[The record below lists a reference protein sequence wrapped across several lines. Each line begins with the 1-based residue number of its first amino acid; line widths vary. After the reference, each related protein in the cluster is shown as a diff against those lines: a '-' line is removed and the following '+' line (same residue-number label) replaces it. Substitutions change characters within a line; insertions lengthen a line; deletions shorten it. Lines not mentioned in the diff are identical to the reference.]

1 MNKKTF
7 GYRSLLLCVAGFVA
21 IGISSCS
28 KEDAGGNSSTGNA
41 VNFQVATEQSVES
54 RALAA
59 SGNIASDILE
69 VEGDGEKELCIIE
82 ETTEYIGAPASRA
95 RIETS
100 IKTNFTTL
108 GYGGATN
115 ASITT
120 TPDWFYNAVT
130 TPAGKTTPAYN
141 WNWTNLRY
149 GRFYAI
155 SPYVASSDTK
165 LKLSPATHSGIPY
178 VDFEVEQDVLAQ
190 RDLMTATTDVIHYA
204 TENVQPLIPLNF
216 KHALTA
222 VSFKV
227 GSNLSYG
234 KTINKIVIGNAYS
247 KGQFQLA
254 NSAASRGTWSAH
266 ADRVN
271 FTLDGLNISTAVAV
285 GDTLAGKHTD
295 NYTFYMLP
303 QTLTGN
309 DVKLQIYFSDNT
321 NITATLSGEWKVGT
335 KKTYMLSNKLSNWVY
350 ELSTES
356 PAAIAYTATTTG
368 NYSITSY
375 RQEPGGTRQA
385 VAWEVIGYDA
395 NEDNTFTMAEKPV
408 WLTALSKTNGNG
420 NVSSEKGTA
429 TLTVDEINHLAKR
442 NNTLRN
448 AAPKGTSSNYYN
460 LSNSGG
466 DREVQNTANS
476 YLISA
481 PGYYKLPLVYGNA
494 IKNGN
499 TNEASYRTNVSAQ
512 HANIAL
518 ANFKSHAGDDILSP
532 YINEQNST
540 APATQASVVWA
551 DESGLVTNLSVT
563 GDATYTTDDDFL
575 FFRVP
580 ETAIKQGNVVV
591 AVKNANGVVMWSWH
605 LWIAP
610 EDVLGTIACTSK
622 QGKVYNFAKEPLGWK
637 YTAWVGSAY
646 TVPRSVKVQV
656 QQTVANNGV
665 KKTAVI
671 TITQNNGYS
680 QLSGYSALY
689 QFGRKDAFPGID
701 TTPEGTINKNGGN
714 NMSIVNSIQN
724 PGTFYSWGTSWDAN
738 YGHYNYWAINNRVFG
753 RNDNFVEKSIYDP
766 TPVGFKMPAS
776 NAFTGFT
783 KTGVLATQV
792 SDFNVAGSWM
802 SGWFFNNKIDN
813 PDAVI
818 YFPAAGRRNASNVG
832 DLVNVG
838 ASGHYWAA
846 TPYNDRDGSVFFIGR
861 GEINPS
867 TASNLPAF
875 GFTVR
880 PVKD

>member
-28 KEDAGGNSSTGNA
+28 KEDTGGNSSTGNA
-41 VNFQVATEQSVES
+41 VNFQVATEESVES

-82 ETTEYIGAPASRA
+82 ATTEYIGAPASRA

-141 WNWTNLRY
+141 WNWANLRY

-368 NYSITSY
+368 DYSITSY

-420 NVSSEKGTA
+420 SVSSEKGTA
-429 TLTVDEINHLAKR
+429 TLTVNETDYLLQR
-442 NNTLRN
+442 NNLLKN

-460 LSNSGG
+460 LSNSSG

-494 IKNGN
+494 IEITRHNML
-499 TNEASYRTNVSAQ
+499 SYKTRVKPE

-518 ANFKSHAGDDILSP
+518 ANFKSHAGEDIFSP
-532 YINEQNST
+532 YINTQNPT

-551 DESGLVTNLSVT
+551 DESGLVTNLNVT
-563 GDATYTTDDDFL
+563 GAATSTTDDDFL
-575 FFRVP
+575 SFQVP
-580 ETAIKQGNVVV
+580 ETAIKQGNIVV

-610 EDVLGTIACTSK
+610 ADALSTITCINK
-622 QGKVYNFAKEPLGWK
+622 QGATYKFPKEPLGWK
-637 YTAWVGSAY
+637 FTTWKGSTY
-646 TVPRSVKVQV
+646 QSPRSVKVQV

-671 TITQNNGYS
+671 TITQNNGFEIK
-680 QLSGYSALY
+680 GYPTLY
-689 QFGRKDAFPGID
+689 QFGRKDAFPGTDNI
-701 TTPEGTINKNGGN
+701 PEGSINKNGGN
-714 NMSIVNSIQN
+714 NMSIVNGIQN
-724 PGTFYSWGTSWDAN
+724 PGTFYSWGTSWESN
-738 YGHYNYWAINNRVFG
+738 YGHCNYWAMENRKYG
-753 RNDNFVEKSIYDP
+753 GSDESLSKTIYDP
-766 TPVGFKMPAS
+766 SPNNFQMPPS

-783 KTGVLATQV
+783 KTGVLATQA
-792 SDFNVAGSWM
+792 SDFNTVGSWM
-802 SGWFFNNKIDN
+802 FGRFFNNKIDN

-818 YFPAAGRRNASNVG
+818 YFPVTGRRDKDNGNVVNASAG
-832 DLVNVG
+832 Y
-838 ASGHYWAA
+838 YWSAI
-846 TPYNDRDGSVFFIGR
+846 PYNHRDGSLFLVG
-861 GEINPS
+861 GEVNPL
-867 TASNLPAF
+867 ASNLPSF
-875 GFTVR
+875 GFAVR
-880 PVKD
+880 PIYFDFQQ